1 VSKIKQIDGWPPTWI
16 TPVSDKELKN
26 SRGWECSQFINTFC
40 SQTKETVAGT
50 SGSRIYLRDW
60 QQETLNNLFAVNQK
74 GLFKHR
80 TAMIGM
86 ARKNGKSTLGS
97 GIALWSLFMGTEGGE
112 VYSCAADRDQARIVF
127 GDAKRM
133 IEAEPE
139 LSELSKV
146 YRDAIEI
153 PSTGSIYRVLSS
165 EAYSKEGL
173 SPTMVIYDELHAAPN
188 RELFD
193 VMQLGMG
200 ARKEPMLIAITT
212 AGVKA
217 DATGQDS
224 TAYALYQYGQ
234 KVSTQRQEIKD
245 DTFFMAWWEAN
256 SNADHH
262 LTETWKKANPG
273 FGDLNDPADFES
285 MVKKTPESEFR
296 TKRCNQWVSSQQ
308 AWLPNG
314 AWDQLAVNKEISPET
329 EIILGFDGSFS
340 GDASVIVGVTIE
352 ETPYVFVVKAW
363 EKQPEDTD
371 DWRVDTLEVENTI
384 IHFCANN
391 KVKEVACDPFRWQRS
406 MQVLQDNGIPIVE
419 WPSTSAARM
428 IPACAKF
435 YDAVVNQRLTHD
447 GNALL
452 TRHIANAV
460 VKTDRLGP
468 RIVKEHRGSPR
479 KIDAAVASIIGL
491 DRATVTRNDE
501 VAPMPAFFMV

>member
-1 VSKIKQIDGWPPTWI
+1 MSKIKQIDGWPPTWI

-200 ARKEPMLIAITT
+200 ARKEP
-212 AGVKA
+212 
-217 DATGQDS
+217 
-224 TAYALYQYGQ
+224 
-234 KVSTQRQEIKD
+234 
-245 DTFFMAWWEAN
+245 
-256 SNADHH
+256 
-262 LTETWKKANPG
+262 
-273 FGDLNDPADFES
+273 
-285 MVKKTPESEFR
+285 
-296 TKRCNQWVSSQQ
+296 
-308 AWLPNG
+308 
-314 AWDQLAVNKEISPET
+314 
-329 EIILGFDGSFS
+329 
-340 GDASVIVGVTIE
+340 
-352 ETPYVFVVKAW
+352 
-363 EKQPEDTD
+363 
-371 DWRVDTLEVENTI
+371 
-384 IHFCANN
+384 
-391 KVKEVACDPFRWQRS
+391 VA
-406 MQVLQDNGIPIVE
+406 
-419 WPSTSAARM
+419 
-428 IPACAKF
+428 
-435 YDAVVNQRLTHD
+435 
-447 GNALL
+447 
-452 TRHIANAV
+452 
-460 VKTDRLGP
+460 
-468 RIVKEHRGSPR
+468 
-479 KIDAAVASIIGL
+479 
-491 DRATVTRNDE
+491 
-501 VAPMPAFFMV
+501 